1 MTESEQLQSLDHYTR
16 LANYFSAAQIFL
28 KDNFFLEQD
37 LEAKDIKER
46 LLGHWGTCP
55 GINLVYAHTNL
66 LIKKYP
72 QYDFLLTVGPGH
84 GFPAFQS
91 GLFLE
96 GSLSRVYPEKV
107 PFHKKGIEEFVRNF
121 SVPYGYPSH
130 LNPEAPGVIAEGGEL
145 GYSLAIAAGSVLDNK
160 NLINICIIG
169 DGEAETGTIASS
181 WHVNKFLSKETDG
194 IVLPVL
200 HLNGY
205 KISGPTIFGRMDDED
220 IQKYFE
226 SLGWKPYIIEAESL
240 EIFHEKALPL
250 FERVM
255 EDIENIKD
263 DLQEPVDK
271 RYPMIV
277 MRTPKGMSG
286 TASLGE
292 KKIVGNHYSHQVV
305 FDNLHDSP
313 EERKALE
320 NWLKSYEIQKII
332 SFDEKGNIQFSEAL
346 QNLLPEEGRAIGASA
361 YAHGEYTKPAKTP
374 AFEEVFVDQELI
386 TPLGENAMF
395 EAGAYMKEL
404 VSLGNDFRL
413 FSPDETY
420 SNKLHEIFKATK
432 RVWQL
437 PLRDFDLDMDR
448 SGRVVEMLSENVLF
462 GMLWGYTLT
471 GRYGYFVS
479 YESFAQIIASMADQY
494 VKFIKVAK
502 NTPFRKPVP
511 AMNIILSSLL
521 ERQDHNG
528 FSHQNPSFISMNLDR
543 DTDIASVYF
552 PADKNLMKLA
562 MEKTMHSYNALNII
576 VCGKK
581 MNRTWL
587 TLGEAKKQADEG
599 IMIWDRFSDE
609 NPDVVIVTTG
619 DYVTE
624 EAMAG
629 LKLIRSKLPE
639 LKIRFVNIFKLDVL
653 NNKESFFSKEQILEQ
668 FLTGDKGIVFNYH
681 GYPSS
686 IKKMLFDYNL
696 SDRIIINGYEEL
708 GSTTSPFDM
717 KARNGLS
724 RFHLLRDVALLAHR
738 QGDLD
743 SDTYES
749 LARYAEEKLL
759 WEKEYIIKHKVD
771 PKSIKNWDILE

>member
-1 MTESEQLQSLDHYTR
+1 MTESEQLQSLDQYVR

-28 KDNFFLEQD
+28 KDNFFLERALRPD
-37 LEAKDIKER
+37 DIKER

-66 LIKKYP
+66 LIQKYP

-96 GSLSRVYPEKV
+96 GSLSSVYPQKV
-107 PFHKKGIEEFVRNF
+107 PYTKEGAEQVMSHF

-160 NLINICIIG
+160 KLINVCIIG
-169 DGEAETGTIASS
+169 DGEAETGSIASS

-194 IVLPVL
+194 VVLPVL

-205 KISGPTIFGRMDDED
+205 KISGPTIFGRMDDSQIET
-220 IQKYFE
+220 YFE
-226 SLGWKPYIIEAESL
+226 GLGWKPYFIEAEST
-240 EIFHEKALPL
+240 EAFNEKALPL
-250 FERVM
+250 FEELM
-255 EDIENIKD
+255 ADIEKIRD
-263 DLQEPVDK
+263 DSGEPHND
-271 RYPMIV
+271 RYPLLV
-277 MRTPKGMSG
+277 MRTPKGMSAVSDIAG
-286 TASLGE
+286 
-292 KKIVGNHYSHQVV
+292 KKIVGNHFSHQVV
-305 FDNLHDSP
+305 FDNLHAS
-313 EERKALE
+313 EEELRALE
-320 NWLKSYEIQKII
+320 DWLRSYEIEEIL
-332 SFDEKGNIQFSEAL
+332 SFDEEGRVVLSDAVRS
-346 QNLLPEEGRAIGASA
+346 LLPDASRALGASP
-361 YAHGEYTKPAKTP
+361 YAHGEYTKPARTP
-374 AFEEVFVDQELI
+374 NFEDVFVDQELVN
-386 TPLGENAMF
+386 PSGENAMF
-395 EAGAYMKEL
+395 EAGVYMREL
-404 VSLGNDFRL
+404 VNLGNEFRL

-437 PLRDFDLDMDR
+437 PLRDFDLDMGR

-479 YESFAQIIASMADQY
+479 YESFAQIVASMADQY
-494 VKFIKVAK
+494 VKFIKIAQQ
-502 NTPFRKPVP
+502 TPFRKPVP

-528 FSHQNPSFISMNLDR
+528 FSHQNPSFISLNLDR
-543 DTDIASVYF
+543 DRDIASVYF

-562 MEKTMHSYNALNII
+562 MEKTMHSYNALNVI

-587 TLGEAKKQADEG
+587 TLGEARKQAEDG
-599 IMIWDRFSDE
+599 IMVWERFSDE
-609 NPDVVIVTTG
+609 DPDVVIVTAG

-629 LKLIRSKLPE
+629 LTLIRAKLPN
-639 LKIRFVNIFKLDVL
+639 LKIRFVNIFNLDVL
-653 NNKESFFSKEQILEQ
+653 NSEASPLSKETILKN
-668 FLTGDKGIVFNYH
+668 FLTLDKGVVFNYH

-686 IKKMLFDYNL
+686 IKKMLFDY
-696 SDRIIINGYEEL
+696 DIAERIIINGYEEL

-724 RFHLLRDVALLAHR
+724 RFHLLRDVAELAHR
-738 QGDLD
+738 QGALD
-743 SDTYES
+743 SDHYTEI
-749 LARYAEEKLL
+749 ARYAEEKLA
-759 WEKEYIIKHKVD
+759 WEKEYIKKHHVD
-771 PKSIKNWDILE
+771 PEAIQNWDILD